1 MNDFDYQQI
10 DDTLH
15 SRIRLA
21 VVAALVSVN
30 EAEFNFLKEMVK
42 TTDGN
47 LSTHLKKLED
57 AGYISSK
64 KRFVDRKPQTK
75 YKITERGK
83 RALEEYINTIEK
95 FLTRERSFRPDR
107 K

>member
-21 VVAALVSVN
+21 VVAALVSV
-30 EAEFNFLKEMVK
+30 EQADFNFLKEMVK

-47 LSTHLKKLED
+47 LSTHIRKLEE
-57 AGYISSK
+57 AGYVSSK
-64 KRFVDRKPQTK
+64 KKFVQKKPQTT
-75 YKITERGK
+75 YKITDKGR
-83 RALEEYINTIEK
+83 RALEEYVSTLEK
-95 FLTRERSFRPDR
+95 FL
-107 K
+107 KK

>member
-21 VVAALVSVN
+21 VVAALVSV
-30 EAEFNFLKEMVK
+30 EQADFNFLKEMVK

-47 LSTHLKKLED
+47 LSTHIRKLEE
-57 AGYISSK
+57 AGYVSSK
-64 KRFVDRKPQTK
+64 KKFVQKKPKTT
-75 YKITERGK
+75 YKITDKGR
-83 RALEEYINTIEK
+83 RSLEEYVSTLEK
-95 FLTRERSFRPDR
+95 FL
-107 K
+107 KK